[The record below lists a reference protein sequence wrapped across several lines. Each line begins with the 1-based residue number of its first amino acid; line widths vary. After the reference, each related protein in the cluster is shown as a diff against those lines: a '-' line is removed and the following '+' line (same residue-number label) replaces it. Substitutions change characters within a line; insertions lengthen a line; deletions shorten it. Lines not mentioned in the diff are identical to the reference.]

1 MPVTKLRQFK
11 KQQLDEEQKFESAG
25 LNSPFKI
32 YNQNFC
38 LALPTNDDQSDE
50 SDQDDDDDEELLS
63 HELLKVRRRR
73 SSASAKYCLYKHKD
87 AYSSF
92 FESPSNSS
100 NMHGR
105 RLLISQYLRP
115 NAKFVG
121 QQHSGCARYD
131 IKVEFKSVDL
141 VSSVV
146 TGFFYIS
153 GLTDEHPLITT
164 CFKGEIINNP
174 MSQVGHGPFGNSSHD
189 VKKYSFIT
197 EEKNWSSF
205 PKNDLDHWKK
215 LTGSPS
221 NFTETD
227 LRRKLQQIQSGS
239 HDPLHIYMRWKEE
252 FLLPD
257 SRIKLLT
264 GASFEGFYYIVL
276 NLGSGADSSLK
287 SNGKEPELPPGTM
300 NGLYFYT
307 QSEKFQSL
315 SLRYVEERGVAP
327 TYSFA

>member
-1 MPVTKLRQFK
+1 MPVTQLRLNK
-11 KQQLDEEQKFESAG
+11 KQQLTEEQKAGPAG
-25 LNSPFKI
+25 LNFPFKI
-32 YNQNFC
+32 HNQHFR
-38 LALPTNDDQSDE
+38 LALPTNSDKSDE
-50 SDQDDDDDEELLS
+50 SDDDDDEELQS
-63 HELLKVRRRR
+63 PELLKVRRRR
-73 SSASAKYCLYKHKD
+73 SSDLAKYSLYKHID
-87 AYSSF
+87 AYSRF
-92 FESPSNSS
+92 FEASSNSN

-105 RLLISQYLRP
+105 GLLASQYLRP

-131 IKVEFKSVDL
+131 IKVELKSVDL
-141 VSSVV
+141 VSAVV

-174 MSQVGHGPFGNSSHD
+174 MSQIGRDSPVGNK

-215 LTGSPS
+215 LTGSPP
-221 NFTETD
+221 NYTEAD
-227 LRRKLQQIQSGS
+227 LRRKLQQIQSGN
-239 HDPLHIYMRWKEE
+239 DNPLHIYMRWKEE

-276 NLGSGADSSLK
+276 NLGSGSTNSSVK
-287 SNGKEPELPPGTM
+287 GNGVEPELAPGTM

-315 SLRYVEERGVAP
+315 SLKYVEERGVAP
-327 TYSFA
+327 SYTFA

>member
-1 MPVTKLRQFK
+1 MPVTKLK
-11 KQQLDEEQKFESAG
+11 ISTKQPVEGDYLSSPSA
-25 LNSPFKI
+25 LKLPFKAPS
-32 YNQNFC
+32 NC
-38 LALPTNDDQSDE
+38 LRLSLPTSEDDSIISDVCDE
-50 SDQDDDDDEELLS
+50 DDISSPELKL
-63 HELLKVRRRR
+63 HRRR
-73 SSASAKYCLYKHKD
+73 SSSSRRFSLYANLD
-87 AYSSF
+87 AYSRF
-92 FESPSNSS
+92 FSRPFDSS
-100 NMHGR
+100 NRMNTSF
-105 RLLISQYLRP
+105 LSSSYLRP

-121 QQHSGCARYD
+121 EQQSGCARYE

-141 VSSVV
+141 ISSVV

-174 MSQVGHGPFGNSSHD
+174 LCRLERSNYSRT
-189 VKKYSFIT
+189 KKYSFIT

-221 NFTETD
+221 HYTEED
-227 LRRKLQQIQSGS
+227 LRYKLQQIQAGND
-239 HDPLHIYMRWKEE
+239 DPLLIYMRWKEE

-276 NLGSGADSSLK
+276 SVGASFSVTKNENDSRKL
-287 SNGKEPELPPGTM
+287 LPGRM

-315 SLRYVEERGVAP
+315 SLKYVEERGAP
-327 TYSFA
+327 LAYTFA

>member
-1 MPVTKLRQFK
+1 MPVT
-11 KQQLDEEQKFESAG
+11 QQRSPAKRVDGDDQLKDLLTLG
-25 LNSPFKI
+25 LPFKI
-32 YNQNFC
+32 HNRNFRVS
-38 LALPTNDDQSDE
+38 LPSFSSDE
-50 SDQDDDDDEELLS
+50 DLDADSEDQTTPSPASGKLS
-63 HELLKVRRRR
+63 RRR
-73 SSASAKYCLYKHKD
+73 SSTGYRSGSGFRTNLYCHLD
-87 AYSSF
+87 AFSRYF
-92 FESPSNSS
+92 IENSS
-100 NMHGR
+100 YSRSCNSR
-105 RLLISQYLRP
+105 ILNSQYLTA
-115 NAKFVG
+115 NSKFVG
-121 QQHSGCARYD
+121 QQQSGCARYE

-141 VSSVV
+141 LSSVV

-174 MSQVGHGPFGNSSHD
+174 LSGLEGAVASR

-215 LTGSPS
+215 LTGSPA
-221 NFTETD
+221 NFTED
-227 LRRKLQQIQSGS
+227 ELRMKLQQIQSGND
-239 HDPLHIYMRWKEE
+239 DPLLIYMRWKEE
-252 FLLPD
+252 FLVPD

-276 NLGSGADSSLK
+276 NVGSSADRIPTSGED
-287 SNGKEPELPPGTM
+287 NCRLPPGTM

-315 SLRYVEERGVAP
+315 SLRYVEERGVKP
-327 TYSFA
+327 LYNFV